1 MNPGAVESHFGDLV
15 FNSRFTGLVTISEL
29 KYPVTVTTAES
40 IMSFW
45 ALPVTVNL
53 NGLATGAMEVN
64 CDHERTLKASIIH
77 LIQLIGCFTPFC
89 IIHIKNRP
97 YVSNRMLTFEYL

>member
-1 MNPGAVESHFGDLV
+1 MDDSINADFQRPGGIANPGVVESHFGDLV

-29 KYPVTVTTAES
+29 KYPVTVTTEES

-53 NGLATGAMEVN
+53 NGLRGQW
-64 CDHERTLKASIIH
+64 R
-77 LIQLIGCFTPFC
+77 LIVTMKEP
-89 IIHIKNRP
+89 
-97 YVSNRMLTFEYL
+97 